1 MLETEIKA
9 LREEITLLREAISA
23 MGKTITQ
30 KPEAKKPEKVEKVS
44 EAKPAA
50 PTAPATPAPDKPKSQ
65 DGTPAITRDDLQNLC
80 MAIVRADR
88 SKREAV
94 QQVISKYGAANL
106 VAVKDTDL
114 TALYADLEALK

>member
-9 LREEITLLREAISA
+9 LREEIVMLREAITA
-23 MGKTITQ
+23 MVKTFAQ
-30 KPEAKKPEKVEKVS
+30 KPETKKPEKAEKVP
-44 EAKPAA
+44 EAKPA
-50 PTAPATPAPDKPKSQ
+50 PTAPEPTPDKPKAQ
-65 DGTPAITRDDLQNLC
+65 GDAPTITRDDLQNLC
-80 MAIVRADR
+80 MTIVRADR

-114 TALYADLEALK
+114 AALHADLEALK